1 LTLDARQWQDP
12 PGMTEFPYRMRDLVR
27 LTGTN
32 APTIHFYAQ
41 QGLLPTAQK
50 TAGNQARYQ
59 ETAVRRILWVRSLQH
74 ELRLPLRSIR
84 WILERWGELPVDEIQ
99 TLQTLGSLL
108 EEPDPAATAEELA
121 ATRERFP
128 AEDIETLRRLGLV
141 GAGGP
146 LSSGDLR
153 LIELCD
159 AMRTAGFTE
168 EAGFAIEN
176 LGLYRDAVEQ
186 LVQDELARIVEPI
199 LSRYEPTQ
207 LRDMVRSGMPLVHQL
222 LALLHQRAV
231 QGELQRW
238 LELPERPADL
248 ATA

>member
-1 LTLDARQWQDP
+1 
-12 PGMTEFPYRMRDLVR
+12 MTVAFPYRMRDLVR

-41 QGLLPTAQK
+41 QGLLPTSQK

-59 ETAVRRILWVRSLQH
+59 EGAAQRILWIRSLQH

-84 WILERWGELPVDEIQ
+84 WVLERWGELPVDEIRA
-99 TLQTLGSLL
+99 LQTLGSLL

-121 ATRERFP
+121 ATRERIP

-141 GAGGP
+141 GASGP

-153 LIELCD
+153 LIELCE
-159 AMRTAGFTE
+159 AMRTAGFTD
-168 EAGFAIEN
+168 EAGFSIEN
-176 LGLYRDAVEQ
+176 LALYRDAVEH
-186 LVQDELARIVEPI
+186 LVQEELARIIEPI
-199 LSRYEPTQ
+199 LRRYQPTE

-222 LALLHQRAV
+222 VALLHQRAV

-238 LELPERPADL
+238 MDLPERSTDL
-248 ATA
+248 ITA